1 MGNQARLLE
10 VNNLKTHFF
19 TREGVVRALDGVSFN
34 ITREKT
40 HGIVGESGCGKSV
53 TAHSIL
59 QIVQTPGK
67 IIDGEITLFTAPE
80 DGCSADLDPVVK
92 INEQD
97 PKGPTMRAIRGG
109 VISMIFQEPMSCFS
123 PLHTVGNQV
132 AEAVLLHQEVSKK
145 KAKEMVIEMFGRS
158 GMANPARNYESYP
171 HQLSGGMLQR
181 ATIAMALMC
190 NPSLLIADE
199 PTTALDVTTEAQ
211 ILRLM
216 QELQRELHMAIMFIT
231 HDLGVI
237 AQMADEVSVMYLG
250 KIVENASIDDIFYNP
265 KHPYLRAL
273 MRSVPRFGEKSRS
286 RLEAIKGMV
295 PEPYNIPTGCSFHPR
310 CPEFMPGL
318 CDREVPQYIE
328 LEQNNHWVS
337 CHLYSADSDKVGRG
351 ANTND

>member
-1 MGNQARLLE
+1 MENNMKLLE
-10 VNNLKTHFF
+10 VSDLKTHFF
-19 TREGVVRALDGVSFN
+19 MREGVVRALDGVSFTIN
-34 ITREKT
+34 RGKT

-53 TAHSIL
+53 TAQSIL
-59 QIVQTPGK
+59 QIVQSPGR
-67 IIDGEITLFTAPE
+67 IVSGDITLYVAPE
-80 DGCSADLDPVVK
+80 DGCSAELDPVVK
-92 INEQD
+92 ITDLD
-97 PKGPTMRAIRGG
+97 PKGAKMRTIRGG
-109 VISMIFQEPMSCFS
+109 VVSMIFQEPMSCFS
-123 PLHTVGNQV
+123 PLHTIGNQV
-132 AEAVLLHQEVSKK
+132 TEAVLLHQKVSKK
-145 KAKEMVIEMFGRS
+145 TAKEMVIEMFSRG
-158 GMANPARNYESYP
+158 GMANPARNFDCYP

-216 QELQRELHMAIMFIT
+216 QQFQSELHMAIMFIT

-250 KIVENASIDDIFYNP
+250 KIVENASIDDIFYDP

-273 MRSVPRFGEKSRS
+273 LRSVPRFGEKSTE
-286 RLEAIKGMV
+286 RLESIKGMV
-295 PEPYNIPTGCSFHPR
+295 PEPFNIPTGCSFHPR

-318 CDREVPQYIE
+318 CDRKAPPYIA
-328 LEQNNHWVS
+328 LEHGNHWVS
-337 CHLYSADSDKVGRG
+337 CYLYGTGSANAGRG